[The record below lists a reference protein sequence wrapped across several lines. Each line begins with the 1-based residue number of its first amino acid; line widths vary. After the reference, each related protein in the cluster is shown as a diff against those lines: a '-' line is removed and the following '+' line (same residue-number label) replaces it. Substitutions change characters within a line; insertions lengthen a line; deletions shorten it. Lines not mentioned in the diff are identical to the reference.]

1 MAREGRSLPHGLA
14 EGAQRFERWRR
25 TRTKR
30 RIPEALW
37 DLARTLGSEYGV
49 NRTAQALRLDYYDL
63 KQRVEA
69 GGQEQAGALPASSFL
84 EVVASGPV
92 AVRDWV
98 VELEDA
104 RGVKMTMQLPG
115 ATVSD
120 LVVLGQLLFGQRS

>member
-1 MAREGRSLPHGLA
+1 M
-14 EGAQRFERWRR
+14 
-25 TRTKR
+25 
-30 RIPEALW
+30 
-37 DLARTLGSEYGV
+37 

-69 GGQEQAGALPASSFL
+69 GDQAKAGALPSSSFV

-104 RGVKMTMQLPG
+104 RGVKMTMHLPG
-115 ATVSD
+115 ATACD
-120 LVVLGQLLFGQRS
+120 LLALGQLFFGER